1 MKKYKFIGIMMV
13 MIGNGSLSAGLLEE
27 QNYNIEPEPMMFAA
41 SLAAIL
47 LGFYFVRI
55 ANKKST
61 I

>member
-13 MIGNGSLSAGLLEE
+13 MIGNGNLSSELLDE
-27 QNYNIEPEPMMFAA
+27 QSYNIEPEPSMFVS
-41 SLAAIL
+41 SLLAIA

-55 ANKKST
+55 ANKQST

>member
-13 MIGNGSLSAGLLEE
+13 MVGNGNLSSELLEE
-27 QNYNIEPEPMMFAA
+27 QSYNVEPEPWMFVS
-41 SLAAIL
+41 SLMAIV
-47 LGFYFVRI
+47 LGFYFVRL